1 MSNIC
6 FFCKKEFDEHDQN
19 DIDNCIDKF
28 KSQIIWKGEEE
39 T

>member
-1 MSNIC
+1 MKSNIC
-6 FFCKKEFDEHDQN
+6 YFCKQEYDEHDQN

-28 KSQIIWKGEEE
+28 KGVKG